1 MNIFAKKIATDL
13 ILFGKVSPKPL
24 LFDCI
29 IGFSATQFLVEEIA
43 PAATWEN
50 TVNLSVLRS
59 CFWGQRWY
67 WDCRDGKESGLEPP
81 ETYVRRGWTEK

>member
-50 TVNLSVLRS
+50 TVNLSVLTA
-59 CFWGQRWY
+59 CFWGQSCAERV
-67 WDCRDGKESGLEPP
+67 REGKESGLEPP
-81 ETYVRRGWTEK
+81 GTCPEGR